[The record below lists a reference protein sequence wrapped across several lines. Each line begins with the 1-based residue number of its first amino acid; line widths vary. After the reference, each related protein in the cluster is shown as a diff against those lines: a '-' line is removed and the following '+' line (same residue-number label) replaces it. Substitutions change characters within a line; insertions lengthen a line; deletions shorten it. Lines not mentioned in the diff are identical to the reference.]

1 MIGLLSSHFKKQNA
15 PERQERV
22 LRHDTAP
29 PGAYQQ
35 ETKRAGLLCTQELE
49 EATERCRLKVE
60 AIARQC
66 RARNRRFRDVEFDLE
81 EDKERCLH
89 GLGTPPAKQYAPSDV
104 MRVTQIFDEPRFFID
119 GANWSDITQG
129 RLGDCWFLSA
139 LATVSTMEDLIEK
152 ICVARDEKVGVYGFI
167 FYRDSGW
174 VDVVIDDLLYTSIPK
189 YEQLTRPEKN
199 LYHND
204 KDKYNVGARKGGQSL
219 YFAKSGTENETWVP
233 LLEKAYAKL
242 HGDYAAIDGGLA
254 ADAIEDLTGGVST
267 IFHLH
272 DILDEDEFWTDEL
285 MKVNEDRL
293 FGCYIYKMAGGDE
306 ETTVNGLFSAHAYS
320 VISAMEVNE
329 KRFLRIRNP
338 WGKTEWTGAWS
349 DGSKEWTSEWL
360 ALLPQLKHK
369 FGNDGE
375 FLMEYKDFLNTWT
388 MVERSRIFDSGWK
401 ISSMWLDVKSRSFPC
416 AWNFG
421 DVSFTFTV
429 KEETPAVIVLS
440 QLNDR
445 SFSEISGYSQWTLE
459 FVIYRRGDPAS
470 EPYASSAHTIFWRRS
485 VNVELGNLE
494 AGEYVVHVRL
504 DRRHIRNRNYFQE
517 SVAGWDHRKLSKV
530 WSEACVASSIA
541 VNFDPKAYGDL
552 LPASL
557 ETYGGQD
564 LNEIELAFYERN
576 QKKPIETE
584 IAAPLAMKPMEIRA
598 TPLDEEPR
606 GRPAPPRA
614 SPSVDGSEVVVD
626 HDPEPKSA
634 DRPVFETEAEL
645 EEMGSLNKA
654 DDPKPEPPS
663 DDRPVFETE
672 AEIEEMGTINKVD
685 VPKPEATG
693 HGRPVFETE
702 AQVAEICNVNKGDGD
717 SDDGGQRPIPGPDDD
732 DRFDKDDI
740 PPPNPE
746 LGERTRPD
754 RVVRGPVHEGWRCDG
769 CNVSFPFTFL
779 DDMLLSIPP
788 TQKADPII
796 GPRYHCLSS
805 HCLDYDLCQDCM
817 SRNVH
822 DPTHAMLCVRDPADA
837 DKLRDEISEGED
849 NSIIVGLRVY
859 TKGTT
864 AQIAGQLRHGKVVAW
879 DRKKN

>member
-22 LRHDTAP
+22 LRRETAP

-35 ETKRAGLLCTQELE
+35 ESKHAGLLCTEELE
-49 EATERCRLKVE
+49 EATKRCRLKVE
-60 AIARQC
+60 AIANQC

-89 GLGTPPAKQYAPSDV
+89 GLGTAPDDRYSPSDV
-104 MRVTQIFDEPRFFID
+104 MRVTQIFDKPQFFID
-119 GANWSDITQG
+119 GANWSDIMQG

-174 VDVVIDDLLYTSIPK
+174 VDVIVDDLLYTSIPK

-219 YFAKSGTENETWVP
+219 YFAKSGTEDETWVP

-272 DILDEDEFWTDEL
+272 DILDEDEFWADEL

-293 FGCYIYKMAGGDE
+293 FGCYIYKMPGGDD
-306 ETTVNGLFSAHAYS
+306 ETTVNGLFAGHAYS
-320 VISAMEVNE
+320 VISAMEVNG
-329 KRFLRIRNP
+329 KRFLRVRNP

-349 DGSKEWTSEWL
+349 DGSKEWTNEWL

-388 MVERSRIFDSGWK
+388 MVERSRLFDSGWK
-401 ISSMWLDVKSRSFPC
+401 MSSMWLNVKSRSFPC

-421 DVSFTFTV
+421 DVSFSFNV
-429 KEETPAVIVLS
+429 KEDTPAVIVLS

-445 SFSEISGYSQWTLE
+445 HFSEISGYSQWTLE
-459 FVIYRRGDPAS
+459 FVVYRKGAPAS
-470 EPYASSAHTIFWRRS
+470 DPYTSSAHTIFWRRS

-494 AGEYVVHVRL
+494 AGDYVVHVRL
-504 DRRHIRNRNYFQE
+504 DRRHIRSKNYFQD
-517 SVAGWDHRKLSKV
+517 SIGGWDHRKLSKV

-552 LPASL
+552 LPASVH
-557 ETYGGQD
+557 TYGGQD

-576 QKKPIETE
+576 QKKPLETE
-584 IAAPLAMKPMEIRA
+584 LAAPLAMKPMSVPT
-598 TPLDEEPR
+598 TPSPEAPIGVLPDEEHQ
-606 GRPAPPRA
+606 GLAPPLA

-626 HDPEPKSA
+626 HSSEQEQEPNSKSS
-634 DRPVFETEAEL
+634 DRPVFETEAQIGET
-645 EEMGSLNKA
+645 GSVNE
-654 DDPKPEPPS
+654 D
-663 DDRPVFETE
+663 
-672 AEIEEMGTINKVD
+672 GN
-685 VPKPEATG
+685 
-693 HGRPVFETE
+693 RPVFETE
-702 AQVAEICNVNKGDGD
+702 AQMAEICNVNKDGD
-717 SDDGGQRPIPGPDDD
+717 DPDDQDKPIPGPNDDD
-732 DRFDKDDI
+732 KIDKDDA

-746 LGERTRPD
+746 LGGPASPP
-754 RVVRGPVHEGWRCDG
+754 RVVKGPIHEGWRCDG
-769 CNVSFPFTFL
+769 CN
-779 DDMLLSIPP
+779 
-788 TQKADPII
+788 ADPII
-796 GPRYHCLSS
+796 GPRYHCLSP
-805 HCLDYDLCQDCM
+805 HCPDYDLCQDCM
-817 SRNVH
+817 NKNVH
-822 DPTHAMLCVRDPADA
+822 DASHAMICIRDPADA
-837 DKLRDEISEGED
+837 DKLRDDVSEGED

>member
-89 GLGTPPAKQYAPSDV
+89 GLGTPPTKQYAPSDV

-494 AGEYVVHVRL
+494 AGEYIVHVRL

-598 TPLDEEPR
+598 TPPDEEPR
-606 GRPAPPRA
+606 GRLAPPRA

-654 DDPKPEPPS
+654 DEPKPEPSS
-663 DDRPVFETE
+663 DDRPVFKTE
-672 AEIEEMGTINKVD
+672 AEIEEMGSINKVN
-685 VPKPEATG
+685 VPKPEATH

-717 SDDGGQRPIPGPDDD
+717 SDDGSQRPIPRPDDD

-746 LGERTRPD
+746 LGERARPD
-754 RVVRGPVHEGWRCDG
+754 RIVRGPVHEGWRCDG
-769 CNVSFPFTFL
+769 CN
-779 DDMLLSIPP
+779 
-788 TQKADPII
+788 ADPII

>member
-49 EATERCRLKVE
+49 EATERCPLV
-60 AIARQC
+60 IG
-66 RARNRRFRDVEFDLE
+66 DSGVEFDLE

-89 GLGTPPAKQYAPSDV
+89 GLGTPPTKQYAPSDV
-104 MRVTQIFDEPRFFID
+104 MRVTQIFDEVPALFID

-189 YEQLTRPEKN
+189 YEQLTRPRRTYIIMTRINTMLAHEKVVKACTSPRAGPRTK
-199 LYHND
+199 L
-204 KDKYNVGARKGGQSL
+204 G
-219 YFAKSGTENETWVP
+219 P

-494 AGEYVVHVRL
+494 AGEYIVHVRL
-504 DRRHIRNRNYFQE
+504 DRRHIRDRNYFQE

-598 TPLDEEPR
+598 TPPDEEPR
-606 GRPAPPRA
+606 GRLAPPRA

-654 DDPKPEPPS
+654 DEPKPEPSS
-663 DDRPVFETE
+663 DDRPVFKTE
-672 AEIEEMGTINKVD
+672 AEIEEMGSINKVN
-685 VPKPEATG
+685 VPKPEATH

-717 SDDGGQRPIPGPDDD
+717 SDDGSQRPIPRPDDD

-746 LGERTRPD
+746 LGERARPD
-754 RVVRGPVHEGWRCDG
+754 RIVRGPVHEGWRCDG
-769 CNVSFPFTFL
+769 CN
-779 DDMLLSIPP
+779 
-788 TQKADPII
+788 ADPII